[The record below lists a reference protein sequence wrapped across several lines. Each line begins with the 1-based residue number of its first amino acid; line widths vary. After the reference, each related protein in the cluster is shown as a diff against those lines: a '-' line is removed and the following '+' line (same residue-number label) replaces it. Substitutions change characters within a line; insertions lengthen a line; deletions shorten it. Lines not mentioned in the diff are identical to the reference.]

1 MGIMLILFT
10 LRESRIDIS
19 IPYHHN
25 NNNEERLMREK
36 IDKFN
41 GLDNTLNWVR
51 TEEEG
56 DDFS

>member
-41 GLDNTLNWVR
+41 GLDHTRYIEV
-51 TEEEG
+51 
-56 DDFS
+56 